1 MPEIKNTFLGGKM
14 NKDLDERLIPKN
26 EYRDALNIEVST
38 SQGDDVG
45 SLQNTFGNT
54 AQSTLADVISGG
66 ECIGSIVDKENDKIY
81 WFIKGDNVDAIA
93 EYDAKLRLTTPVL
106 VDFGMEETYIQSF
119 TSLDLNPNYDGEN
132 VIDSSDNYWVNGSAV
147 TSIGSEGISWNI
159 SNGKATAVH
168 GRVGSMLLFVNDITL
183 TEGSKYEIEYDITL
197 LNTPQASGHLTL
209 INHGV
214 HNTNVTLD
222 TSSTGTKKTTW
233 IQGGSPFR
241 KHQLA
246 IYSWNHNET
255 SNCFSIDNVRV
266 REVNRF
272 LKFSDVKNITGIN
285 ILDGMLFW
293 TDGENEP
300 KKINIERCKAGSYD
314 VVNFGSTSFIGPE
327 LISNGDVSTA
337 LSWVLPA
344 GTSIL
349 NNALETTAVFNSS
362 NLIFSQIS
370 VSIKKGHTY
379 LISADLGGSFTQGAI
394 APFIADELG
403 GTTLPVASQY
413 ATQTGTYTWTI
424 TAGVTD
430 SNSVANP
437 SGTSS
442 AGVFGFAKQG
452 AADILVGLTF
462 DNISVKE
469 VAFDWNRTTKI
480 KNSLG
485 IYKRD
490 IKEEDITLIK
500 KYPINAP
507 DMQLIGTT
515 KPAGSVINTSCE
527 TPTMTTFSG
536 NTNLYNDGSGDK
548 IRYFNFVHTYLR
560 EDAVLTPNLPEQ
572 NNAGNPQPLMLHVG
586 PDWENIDPSSNGS
599 SVDFPFYIHELNPTS
614 ILRSGGTNVNVSNSF
629 TTQPDYYKN
638 AWQEWVSV
646 SHRYHHHLWCVGENS
661 AVEGMSSG
669 VSYIDKI
676 SGRVWINTSDTLSVT
691 DATLWKKGDR
701 IVIGYWDYNN
711 NRSFWTYIDGDG
723 ATRVKPPGT
732 RTIAT
737 TNPDGTILRDDY
749 GGFGINTPTIVDAA
763 DKAFNKPGDFG
774 GGWSVVDGEYVGVAH
789 TTNTDVPHGS
799 NNELLED
806 GTAGFQALHSVITN
820 LRPNTTYNFYFN
832 INVTEDNSPSDKHA
846 FGMLG
851 KDPITGVNVI
861 NNGNGRGI
869 ISSTSVVLSGNYRF
883 NYLWT
888 TPNSSE
894 TSLDISLFKR
904 NDCECTISGLSI
916 DYKHSNPIQIHPLV
930 FSPKPDYEVGDL
942 VEMINSNKAPNG
954 DDIKVVV
961 KLTDE
966 IQNGDIHNK
975 AFTSGYPVDD
985 EWVNADGDNFQAP
998 ESWYDDITVSNSDL
1012 VDDSDFD
1019 LDGVSAFA
1027 AITGF
1032 ASGGNLNDSGS
1043 NSADWS
1049 TSLEMISNGSF
1060 TGNSEGWSEQSA
1072 DVEHLNYNSNNV
1084 SVVGTNA
1091 GTHDFPNIRQSQV
1104 QNPRLF
1110 WEENGE
1116 YTISFDHGAIT
1127 VDPTGG
1133 GGIYIRPEN
1142 TNYFGRTNTGGA
1154 LFNDDFVKKT
1164 SNGSQISAGS
1174 VTGLVKW
1181 DHSSAMTSTAT
1192 GFGKVDKNAIRVV
1205 ALCDDSNSRSTAC
1218 TVDNVSVLANKN
1230 ENRISW
1236 GDAASGCVV
1245 IAGTTSQ
1252 IISYPQNPT
1261 GAKATGGA
1269 NFALTEGEYYKLVY
1283 NVRTNASTAAAATI
1297 RLFDCDAWGQTEN
1310 INSSS
1315 GDVQLSTEVGIH
1327 YAYWKQSK
1335 NATQIHIAFGPGF
1348 QGSIGGGFEVFHVT
1362 VNKSLDYGKNGSNDN
1377 RKVFNTEIISI
1388 DKTLTQLPIEDHK
1401 YWSCK
1406 LLDQEPLF
1414 KNVFPRFCYRWK
1426 YQDGEYS
1433 ALSAFTEVAFL
1444 PNDTYKYDAN
1454 DGYNLSMENTVRR
1467 VILSSFDNRPSDVVE
1482 IDILYKESNSNNI
1495 YTFKTIKGAE
1505 LDTFTEFIIT
1515 KEKFH
1520 SLIESKQ
1527 ILRPYDNIPLKAK
1540 AQEISANRIIF
1551 GNYTQQYDISPAD
1564 EPIINT
1570 SVTSRSIEA
1579 SKEVQRS
1586 IKSLREYQVGVAYL
1600 DKFGRQS
1607 PVFSSGNSSFRI
1619 EQQNASTSNTISAQ
1633 LTNKPPNYVSHYKYY
1648 VKDSASSFHNIS
1660 LDRFYQA
1667 EESDHVWLSFPSSDF
1682 NKIREDDYLVL
1693 KKQHNSD
1700 NAVLADVPVRYKVL
1714 SVKGNAPQF
1723 IKMTR
1728 KNVGG
1733 KIFNTDGKGLEF
1745 HSQSS
1750 YGGSAAGYPQKDKI
1764 TFRVKGNIVF
1774 ENKALLE
1781 AFMDNQTGRYI
1792 RIGRQIA
1799 NKPSLFSNYYEI
1811 LHISRVS
1818 ANDLDFED
1826 EVDYY
1831 EVTLVQPLGHDASFV
1846 GSSFSTSVKL
1856 FLEYY
1861 REELDEF
1868 DNHFEGK
1875 FFVKIAKNNSFE
1887 RFIGGKQKV
1896 EDSGFNI
1903 VNAEDTHWV
1912 FQYENV
1918 ANAATNKGEDTDD
1931 WLKIRSLAATTTAE
1945 INSLADGNM
1954 DWTPSSDEPITAN
1967 TSSVYNATQVSNF
1980 PALHDTV
1987 VEIDGT
1993 DVDNPFTFNWA
2004 GTVDQADWGKIPSG
2018 STTVPQRFC
2027 IDQTHTFWMSR
2038 GTASY
2043 EGENTLRSNSQ
2054 YANGFVMGNNY
2065 CSFAFMGVGEIDFG
2079 TDDVAGSTAGDE
2091 TDTAPDPTAS
2101 NIDTNTWFDGSDQEI
2116 SPQWFDNFA
2125 LIQQM
2130 TTVGTQFR
2138 WHDDPTHTVYTITKI
2153 KNTTPKIG
2161 FHRQL
2166 PDGGDFGTSAGG
2178 LVLSKARENFGYR
2191 IDIMLDRTIQWS
2203 PTATIDNGV
2212 GLNAS
2217 GTHNKITPLTSAGG
2231 TTSQIQVLEKRA
2243 NELTHTSFNPAVF
2256 EIEPK
2261 ERADLNLYYET
2272 PKSGMVLKQGMYIE
2286 ALNNVNVNDYG
2297 AGGNYVTAGDV
2308 GTVYKPSGIVA
2319 LPYTRI
2325 LGEEE
2330 VPNPSFVDN
2339 INGWVGSN
2347 ATGLT
2352 LTYQPNNEALK
2363 INSTPNSGQYPT
2375 VHVGS
2380 YHLIDG
2386 QKYQVTVDVDSLDND
2401 VAQIGDQGNGL
2412 GSIKVYLVTAD
2423 NAYRP
2428 FGNFSLSAGFNVIE
2442 FVYDASQATSPS
2454 DTTRLQFELT
2464 QPDNNVNNATWPAFH
2479 KQIIINSASLKTLF
2493 VDEAKPAMKIRVGTS
2508 NFFGDN
2514 PNNFAIDH
2522 NLWTPEV
2529 IYPEYSLG
2537 KDLPSGITIRI
2548 SEVDESGGVM
2558 YFKDYLLDG
2567 DLLCDGSLNLSTLPP
2582 QQLAWHN
2589 CFSFG
2594 NGVESNRL
2602 RDDFNAVT
2610 IDKGPRVSTT
2620 LEDTYRQEVKGSG
2633 LIFSGI
2639 YNSTSSVNQL
2649 NQFIQAD
2656 SITKDLNP
2664 EYGTIQK
2671 LFTRNTNVV
2680 ALCENKILKILAN
2693 KDALF
2698 NADGSMQVTSSN
2710 SVLGQAIPF
2719 VGEYGISRNPESF
2732 ANFGYRVY
2740 FTDKDR
2746 GAVLRLSA
2754 DGLTPISDKDMISFF
2769 KSNLPNSSVIVG
2781 SYDENRDAYNVSLE
2795 DFTISFSEN
2804 VNGWTSRKS
2813 FTAQSGASLNGEYYT
2828 LKNSDIWRHHSNAL
2842 RNNFYGVQYESSVKF
2857 MFNDIVDE
2865 VKNFNTLN
2873 YEGSQSR
2880 EYSEVVGSEK
2890 TLLNNGWYS
2899 SSIKTD
2905 LENAE
2910 VVNFIDKEGKKFNN
2924 ITGITKTESN
2934 IDIKDFTS
2942 QGLGTVSAIDM
2953 DTHLHYKTLQIT
2965 AVRIISDIGN
2975 DQKEYIVN
2983 TSPTDK
2989 TQEVTTLSENFE
3001 EGSNPATIEKKFYIH
3016 ANTVNGIKYA
3026 VAANK
3031 FNINPSIPELSIA
3044 LTNLGSGTSGAGYHG
3059 NIVEI
3064 TVTIDYSTGSLFPT
3078 TNVESTI
3085 DIQGSPTLAIDN

>member
-54 AQSTLADVISGG
+54 AQSALADVISGG

-93 EYDAKLRLTTPVL
+93 EYDAKLRTTTPVL
-106 VDFGMEETYIQSF
+106 VDFGMEETYTQSF
-119 TSLDLNPNYDGEN
+119 STLDLNPNYSDSN
-132 VIDSSDNYWVNGSAV
+132 VVDSSNSLWTNGTAV
-147 TSIGSEGISWNI
+147 SPNTAEGISWNI

-168 GRVGSMLLFVNDITL
+168 GRVGSMFLFVNEIEL

-197 LNTPQASGHLTL
+197 LNTPQNSGHLILHQHGPHGTNITL
-209 INHGV
+209 N
-214 HNTNVTLD
+214 

-233 IQGGSPFR
+233 IQGDNVNSNSI
-241 KHQLA
+241 K
-246 IYSWNHNET
+246 IYSWNYNET
-255 SNCFSIDNVRV
+255 ENCFSIDNIKV

-272 LKFSDVKNITGIN
+272 LKFSNVKNITGIN

-327 LISNGDVSTA
+327 LISNGSVSTN
-337 LSWVLPA
+337 LSWILPG
-344 GTSIL
+344 GTQIL
-349 NNALETTAVFNSS
+349 SNALETVADFNSS
-362 NLIFSQIS
+362 SLIFSQQN

-379 LISADLGGSFTQGAI
+379 LISVDLGGSFTQGAI

-403 GTTLPVASQY
+403 GTTLPTASQY
-413 ATQTGTYTWTI
+413 STSTGTYTWTI

-437 SGTSS
+437 NGTYT
-442 AGVFGFAKQG
+442 AGVIGFAKQG
-452 AADILVGLTF
+452 ATAVKAGLTF

-485 IYKRD
+485 VYERD

-500 KYPINAP
+500 RYPINAP

-515 KPAGSVINTSCE
+515 KPDGSVINTSCE
-527 TPTMTTFSG
+527 TPTMTTFQG
-536 NTNLYNDGSGDK
+536 NTRLYNSGSGDK
-548 IRYFNFVHTYLR
+548 IRYFNFVHAYLR
-560 EDAVLTPNLPEQ
+560 EDAVLNTDLPEQ
-572 NNAGNPQPLMLHVG
+572 NNNGVDFPIMLHIG
-586 PDWENIDPSSNGS
+586 PDWENIGPSSNGT
-599 SVDFPFYIHELNPTS
+599 SVDYPLYTFEPNPTS
-614 ILRSGGTNVNVSNSF
+614 VLVQGGASVNVSNSF
-629 TTQPDYYKN
+629 TAQPDYYKN
-638 AWQEWVSV
+638 AWQEWVSIN
-646 SHRYHHHLWCVGENS
+646 HRFHHHLWCVNS
-661 AVEGMSSG
+661 NGDYEGGSSIT
-669 VSYIDKI
+669 SIIDKI
-676 SGRVWINTSDTLSVT
+676 GGRVWINTSKSKDQNEVG
-691 DATLWKKGDR
+691 LWKKGDR
-701 IVIGYWDYNN
+701 IVLGYWNYNN

-737 TNPDGTILRDDY
+737 TNPDGTLLRDDY
-749 GGFGINTPTIVDAA
+749 GGFGLNSPTIVDAA
-763 DKAFNKPGDFG
+763 VKAFNRPGDFG
-774 GGWSVVDGEYVGVAH
+774 GGWSVVDGEYVGAAH
-789 TTNTDVPHGS
+789 TTTADVAHGS
-799 NNELLED
+799 NIRNLEYLNGGGGD
-806 GTAGFQALHSVITN
+806 SFQELHSVVTG
-820 LRPNTTYNFYFN
+820 LLPNTTYNLYFN
-832 INVTEDNSPSDKHA
+832 VNVTQDNSPSDKHP
-846 FGMLG
+846 FGIIG
-851 KDPITGVNVI
+851 IDPITGVNII
-861 NNGNGRGI
+861 NGGGSRGLVN
-869 ISSTSVVLSGNYRF
+869 TDPHLVLSGEYRF

-888 TPNSSE
+888 TPSSNE
-894 TSLDISLFKR
+894 TSLDLSIFKR
-904 NDCECTISGLSI
+904 NDCAGVISAISI
-916 DYKHSNPIQIHPLV
+916 DYKSSNPIQIHPLV

-942 VEMINSNKAPNG
+942 VEMVNSNKAPNG

-966 IQNGDIHNK
+966 IQNGSSQYRNHV
-975 AFTSGYPVDD
+975 TYD
-985 EWVNADGDNFQAP
+985 EWRNADGNYQAP
-998 ESWYDDITVSNSDL
+998 ESWYDDITVGSDTI
-1012 VDDSDFD
+1012 DDSDFN
-1019 LDGVSAFA
+1019 LDGTSAFA
-1027 AITGF
+1027 GITGF
-1032 ASGGNLNDSGS
+1032 STGGDLNTSS
-1043 NSADWS
+1043 TNSADWS

-1060 TGNSEGWSEQSA
+1060 TGNSEGWSEQGA
-1072 DVEHLNYNSNNV
+1072 DIEYLNYNLNNLGID
-1084 SVVGTNA
+1084 GTNA
-1091 GTHDFPNIRQSQV
+1091 GTHDFPSIRQSQV

-1116 YTISFDHGAIT
+1116 YTISFDHTAIT
-1127 VDPTGG
+1127 FDTANG

-1154 LFNDDFVKKT
+1154 LFNDAFVGAT
-1164 SNGSQISAGS
+1164 NTHGGTIPAGT

-1181 DHSSAMTSTAT
+1181 DHSSVNTSTAT

-1205 ALCDDSNSRSTAC
+1205 AICDDINSRSTTT

-1230 ENRISW
+1230 ENRITW
-1236 GDAASGCVV
+1236 GSAITGGGCLV

-1252 IISYPQNPT
+1252 IMSYPQNPS
-1261 GAKATGGA
+1261 GAKATGGVD
-1269 NFALTEGEYYKLVY
+1269 FSLTAGEYYKLKY
-1283 NVRTNASTAAAATI
+1283 TINTNTSTAVAATI
-1297 RLFDCDAWGQTEN
+1297 RLFDCDAWGQTES
-1310 INSSS
+1310 INSNA
-1315 GDVQLSTEVGIH
+1315 GDIQLSTEVGTH
-1327 YAYWKQSK
+1327 YTFWKQSK
-1335 NATQIHIAFGPGF
+1335 NATQLHVAFGPGF
-1348 QGSIGGGFEVFHVT
+1348 AGKVDSFEVFPVT
-1362 VNKSLDYGKNGSNDN
+1362 VNNNLDYGNNGSNDN
-1377 RKVFNTEIISI
+1377 RKIFNTEIISI
-1388 DKTLTQLPIEDHK
+1388 DQTLTQLPIEDHK

-1414 KNVFPRFCYRWK
+1414 KKVFPRFCYRWK

-1505 LDTFTEFIIT
+1505 LNAFTEFVIT

-1551 GNYTQQYDISPAD
+1551 GNYTQQYDISPTD
-1564 EPIINT
+1564 EPIIST
-1570 SVTSRSIEA
+1570 SVISKPVEA
-1579 SKEVQRS
+1579 SKEAQRS
-1586 IKSLREYQVGVAYL
+1586 VKSLREYQVGIAYL
-1600 DKFGRQS
+1600 DRFGRQS
-1607 PVFSSGNSSFRI
+1607 PVFSSENASFRI
-1619 EQQNASTSNTISAQ
+1619 EQQNSSTANTISAQ
-1633 LTNKPPNYVSHYKYY
+1633 LTNKPPSYVSHYKYY
-1648 VKDSASSFHNIS
+1648 VKDSAASFHNIS

-1700 NAVLADVPVRYKVL
+1700 NAVLSEIPIKYKVL

-1750 YGGSAAGYPQKDKI
+1750 YGGGAAGYPQKDKI
-1764 TFRVKGNIVF
+1764 TFRIKGNIVF

-1792 RIGRQIA
+1792 RIGRQIT

-1903 VNAEDTHWV
+1903 VNAQDTHWI
-1912 FQYENV
+1912 FQYEDV
-1918 ANAATNKGEDTDD
+1918 ANAASNKGQDTDN
-1931 WLKIRSLAATTTAE
+1931 WLKIRSLAATSTAE
-1945 INSLADGNM
+1945 INSLADGNF
-1954 DWTPSSDEPITAN
+1954 DWTPSNTEPLAAT
-1967 TSSVYNATQVSNF
+1967 TPSVYNATAVTNF

-1993 DVDNPFTFNWA
+1993 DVDNPFTVNWA
-2004 GTVDQADWGKIPSG
+2004 GTVGKAAFGNIPSG

-2043 EGENTLRSNSQ
+2043 EGENTLRSNST

-2065 CSFAFMGVGEIDFG
+2065 CSFTFMGIGEIDLG
-2079 TDDVAGSTAGDE
+2079 VGGVAGSTAGDG
-2091 TDTAPDPTAS
+2091 TDDAPDPTS
-2101 NIDTNTWFDGSDQEI
+2101 SDIDTNTWHDGSGQEI
-2116 SPQWFDNFA
+2116 SPQWFDNFS

-2138 WHDDPTHTVYTITKI
+2138 WHSDPTHTVYTIKSI
-2153 KNTTPKIG
+2153 KNTSRKMG
-2161 FHRQL
+2161 YHRQL
-2166 PDGGDFGTSAGG
+2166 PSGGDFGTSAGG
-2178 LVLSKARENFGYR
+2178 LILSKDRENFGYR
-2191 IDIMLDRTIQWS
+2191 IDIMLDKNIQWS
-2203 PTATIDNGV
+2203 PTATINSGT

-2217 GTHNKITPLTSAGG
+2217 GSHNRINPLTSSSVG
-2231 TTSQIQVLEKRA
+2231 TTSQIQILERRP

-2272 PKSGMVLKQGMYIE
+2272 PKSGMVLKNGMYIE
-2286 ALNNVNVNDYG
+2286 ALNNVNVNDLST
-2297 AGGNYVTAGDV
+2297 GGNYTNASDV
-2308 GTVYKPSGIVA
+2308 GTIYKPSGNYA
-2319 LPYTRI
+2319 LPYTKI
-2325 LGEEE
+2325 LGSEIVANPNFE
-2330 VPNPSFVDN
+2330 VDISNYAG
-2339 INGWVGSN
+2339 NG
-2347 ATGLT
+2347 ATGLV
-2352 LTYQPNNEALK
+2352 LTHIPSSSQFK
-2363 INSTPNSGQYPT
+2363 ITTTPSSGQYPNVNT
-2375 VHVGS
+2375 TPSITLV
-2380 YHLIDG
+2380 DG
-2386 QKYQVTVDVDSLDND
+2386 QRYQVVADVYSMDND
-2401 VAQIGDQGNGL
+2401 VSQVGGTTINTKIYFIT
-2412 GSIKVYLVTAD
+2412 SD
-2423 NAYRP
+2423 NVYRP
-2428 FGNFSLSAGFNVIE
+2428 FSNVALTSGINVID
-2442 FVYDASQATSPS
+2442 FVYDATQATNLTDSG
-2454 DTTRLQFELT
+2454 RLQVELT
-2464 QPDNNVNNATWPAFH
+2464 NTSTPAFS
-2479 KQIIINSASLKTLF
+2479 KEIIFNSISMTTLE
-2493 VDEAKPAMKIRVGTS
+2493 VDETKPAMKIKTGS
-2508 NFFGDN
+2508 SDFSN
-2514 PNNFAIDH
+2514 PNDFSIDQVY
-2522 NLWTPEV
+2522 WSPTI

-2537 KDLPSGITIRI
+2537 QNLPNGITVRI
-2548 SEVDESGGVM
+2548 SEIDEGGGM
-2558 YFKDYLLDG
+2558 LYFKDYLLDG
-2567 DLLCDGSLNLSTLPP
+2567 EMLCDGNTNLSTLPP

-2610 IDKGPRVSTT
+2610 IDKGARVSTT
-2620 LEDTYRQEVKGSG
+2620 LEETYKQEVKGSG

-2639 YNSTSSVNQL
+2639 YNSTSSTNQL

-2664 EYGTIQK
+2664 EYGTVQK

-2740 FTDKDR
+2740 FTDRDR

-2769 KSNLPNSSVIVG
+2769 KSNLPNSNVIVG

-2813 FTAQSGASLNGEYYT
+2813 FTAQSGVSLNGEYYT

-2905 LENAE
+2905 LETAE

-2924 ITGITKTESN
+2924 ITGLTKNETS

-2942 QGLGTVSAIDM
+2942 QGLGTVSAIDLS
-2953 DTHLHYKTLQIT
+2953 THLEYKTLQIT
-2965 AVRIISDIGN
+2965 AVRIINNIGN

-3001 EGSNPATIEKKFYIH
+3001 EGSNPGSVQKKFYIH

-3026 VAANK
+3026 VSANK
-3031 FNINPSIPELSIA
+3031 FNVSSSSGFQVTL
-3044 LTNLGSGTSGAGYHG
+3044 LDLGSGTSGAGYHG
-3059 NIVEI
+3059 NIVE
-3064 TVTIDYSTGSLFPT
+3064 VAVLIDYSSGAVFPA
-3078 TNVESTI
+3078 TNVESQI
-3085 DIQGSPTLAIDN
+3085 NVQGSPTLAIDN